1 MSFFGTTHSIPDSVG
16 VCFHTSK
23 GAVVYTGDFKF
34 DQTPIGNSG
43 ADLGKMAQIGNE
55 GVLCLLSDSTN
66 AERPGYTGSEKEV
79 GVEISKSV
87 LRRRRSHYRCF
98 ICIECTSYS
107 TSI

>member
-23 GAVVYTGDFKF
+23 GAIVYTGDFKF

-66 AERPGYTGSEKEV
+66 AERPA
-79 GVEISKSV
+79 IQV
-87 LRRRRSHYRCF
+87 LKKKLV
-98 ICIECTSYS
+98 
-107 TSI
+107 